1 MNQLLRK
8 SQAVVRMALAFLR
21 EITDE
26 AAYQRHCER
35 MLASGR
41 APFSPQEFYAK
52 FLVAK
57 YSVVRRCC

>member
-8 SQAVVRMALAFLR
+8 WRAGVEIARAFLR

-35 MLASGR
+35 MLALGR
-41 APFSPQEFYAK
+41 APSSPQEFYAK
-52 FLVAK
+52 FFVAK
-57 YSVVRRCC
+57 YGVVRRCC